1 MTKAQLE
8 TKLRNSF
15 LNFLTEQIQT
25 AFDTDVL
32 AVSASELAIPT
43 LDEEGNE
50 KFVLVKVSIPR
61 GTRNGE
67 GGYDPYDGYAVAEDY
82 AQDCVEK
89 AQKKADA
96 EAKKQAK
103 IAKDEQKRAE
113 KKALAEANKN
123 LKELRKIKL
132 TKKDEEEGDSYA
144 KEYAPHELAEMIN

>member
-8 TKLRNSF
+8 TKLRNTF
-15 LNFLTEQIQT
+15 LTFVTEQIQT

-50 KFVLVKVSIPR
+50 KFVLIKVSIPR

-96 EAKKQAK
+96 EAKKQKK
-103 IAKDEQKRAE
+103 IAADEKKRAE

-132 TKKDEEEGDSYA
+132 AEKEEAEDSYA
-144 KEYAPHELAEMIN
+144 NEYPPHELADMLN